1 MSHVYVLECLIISR
15 SYGGGGGGGRYEGG
29 GGGGHGGGGG
39 GYGGGGGGYGGGRQ
53 PRPIPD
59 EPPFTAFVGNLPL
72 ELVQGDVDDIFKES
86 EPFISN
92 IAHMRTIS
100 GPPGPHPPINFVHGS
115 YMLDMDMIDH
125 VAAALGS
132 LVCPSRSARPPS
144 LS

>member
-1 MSHVYVLECLIISR
+1 MLECPFISR

-53 PRPIPD
+53 PRPLPD

-86 EPFISN
+86 EPFNSN
-92 IAHMRTIS
+92 IVHMSWVKCTL
-100 GPPGPHPPINFVHGS
+100 
-115 YMLDMDMIDH
+115 YMVKRLQ
-125 VAAALGS
+125 G
-132 LVCPSRSARPPS
+132 
-144 LS
+144 